1 MSAASDTYF
10 LIKDIKPGLKNLNV
24 IFIVLEIGRVTK
36 TKDGHE
42 VRSCKVADKTGSIT
56 ICVWDEIGGLI
67 QPGDIIRL
75 TKGTSHKGCSSQQK
89 SIHSQNNWL
98 LSWNCQ
104 RSLLSFRYASLWKGC
119 LTLYTGRGG
128 ELHKIGEFCMVYS
141 EVPNYSEPNS
151 EHIGQNKLAQG
162 EQNNMSASSGMG
174 TCTFGPLGNGL
185 QTGPEA
191 SGFPFTYNHGHIYAG
206 SGRGNGRG
214 PVNPAPANSVQP
226 LPPAVSNGRDPR
238 RAFKR

>member
-1 MSAASDTYF
+1 
-10 LIKDIKPGLKNLNV
+10 
-24 IFIVLEIGRVTK
+24 GRVTK

-56 ICVWDEIGGLI
+56 ISVWDEIGGLI

-75 TKGTSHKGCSSQQK
+75 TKG
-89 SIHSQNNWL
+89 
-98 LSWNCQ
+98 
-104 RSLLSFRYASLWKGC
+104 YASLWKGC

-141 EVPNYSEPNS
+141 EVPNFSEPNS
-151 EHIGQNKLAQG
+151 EHVGQNKLG
-162 EQNNMSASSGMG
+162 EHNNSSASSNMG
-174 TCTFGPLGNGL
+174 PCTFGPLGNGL
-185 QTGPEA
+185 QTGPET
-191 SGFPFTYNHGHIYAG
+191 SGFPFTYNHGHTYAG
-206 SGRGNGRG
+206 SGRGSGRG

-226 LPPAVSNGRDPR
+226 LLPAVSNGRDPR

>member
-1 MSAASDTYF
+1 MSAASDTYH

-56 ICVWDEIGGLI
+56 ISVWDEIGGLI

-75 TKGTSHKGCSSQQK
+75 TKG
-89 SIHSQNNWL
+89 
-98 LSWNCQ
+98 
-104 RSLLSFRYASLWKGC
+104 YASLWKGC

-141 EVPNYSEPNS
+141 EVPNFSEPNS
-151 EHIGQNKLAQG
+151 EHVGQNKLAQG
-162 EQNNMSASSGMG
+162 EQNNSSASSNMG
-174 TCTFGPLGNGL
+174 SCTFGPLAL
-185 QTGPEA
+185 
-191 SGFPFTYNHGHIYAG
+191 
-206 SGRGNGRG
+206 
-214 PVNPAPANSVQP
+214 SVP
-226 LPPAVSNGRDPR
+226 LKINDSEQR
-238 RAFKR
+238 RAVLSGQSFLSARVRRVGFQHN

>member
-1 MSAASDTYF
+1 MAAAPPNQRVVPARARPLPS
-10 LIKDIKPGLKNLNV
+10 PGAPPAILSPPSPPHPPPLPA
-24 IFIVLEIGRVTK
+24 GRVTK

-56 ICVWDEIGGLI
+56 ISVWDEIGGLI

-75 TKGTSHKGCSSQQK
+75 TKG
-89 SIHSQNNWL
+89 
-98 LSWNCQ
+98 
-104 RSLLSFRYASLWKGC
+104 YASLWKGC

-141 EVPNYSEPNS
+141 EVPNFSEPNA
-151 EHIGQNKLAQG
+151 EHVGQNKLAQG
-162 EQNNMSASSGMG
+162 EQNNSSASSNMG
-174 TCTFGPLGNGL
+174 SCTFGPLGNGL
-185 QTGPEA
+185 QTGPES
-191 SGFPFTYNHGHIYAG
+191 SGFPFTYNHGHTYAG

-214 PVNPAPANSVQP
+214 PINPAPANSVQP
-226 LPPAVSNGRDPR
+226 LPAVSNGRDPR

>member
-75 TKGTSHKGCSSQQK
+75 TKG
-89 SIHSQNNWL
+89 
-98 LSWNCQ
+98 
-104 RSLLSFRYASLWKGC
+104 YASLWKGC

-151 EHIGQNKLAQG
+151 EHIGQNKLEMVYKLDLKQVDFHSRITTAIFMQVVG
-162 EQNNMSASSGMG
+162 EAMDED
-174 TCTFGPLGNGL
+174 L
-185 QTGPEA
+185 
-191 SGFPFTYNHGHIYAG
+191 
-206 SGRGNGRG
+206 
-214 PVNPAPANSVQP
+214 
-226 LPPAVSNGRDPR
+226 
-238 RAFKR
+238 

>member
-75 TKGTSHKGCSSQQK
+75 TKG
-89 SIHSQNNWL
+89 
-98 LSWNCQ
+98 
-104 RSLLSFRYASLWKGC
+104 YASLWKGC

-151 EHIGQNKLAQG
+151 EHVGQNKLAQG
-162 EQNNMSASSGMG
+162 EQNNISASSGMG

-206 SGRGNGRG
+206 GTRETCFGHKRVACLRRS
-214 PVNPAPANSVQP
+214 P
-226 LPPAVSNGRDPR
+226 LHAAVEEYTGHW
-238 RAFKR
+238 

>member
-1 MSAASDTYF
+1 MLIETAS
-10 LIKDIKPGLKNLNV
+10 L
-24 IFIVLEIGRVTK
+24 
-36 TKDGHE
+36 
-42 VRSCKVADKTGSIT
+42 
-56 ICVWDEIGGLI
+56 
-67 QPGDIIRL
+67 
-75 TKGTSHKGCSSQQK
+75 
-89 SIHSQNNWL
+89 L
-98 LSWNCQ
+98 LS
-104 RSLLSFRYASLWKGC
+104 LARYASLWKGC

-162 EQNNMSASSGMG
+162 EQNNISASSGMG

-191 SGFPFTYNHGHIYAG
+191 SGFPFMYNHSHTYAG

>member
-1 MSAASDTYF
+1 MSVASDTYF

-67 QPGDIIRL
+67 QPGDILRL
-75 TKGTSHKGCSSQQK
+75 TKG
-89 SIHSQNNWL
+89 
-98 LSWNCQ
+98 
-104 RSLLSFRYASLWKGC
+104 YASLWKGC

-151 EHIGQNKLAQG
+151 EHVGQNKLAQG
-162 EQNNMSASSGMG
+162 EQNNISASSGMG

-191 SGFPFTYNHGHIYAG
+191 SGFPFMYNHSHIYAG

>member
-56 ICVWDEIGGLI
+56 LSVWDEIGGLI

-75 TKGTSHKGCSSQQK
+75 TKG
-89 SIHSQNNWL
+89 
-98 LSWNCQ
+98 
-104 RSLLSFRYASLWKGC
+104 YASLWKGC
-119 LTLYTGRGG
+119 LTLYTGRVG

-141 EVPNYSEPNS
+141 EVPNFSEPNS

-162 EQNNMSASSGMG
+162 EQNNSSASSNMG
-174 TCTFGPLGNGL
+174 SCTFGPLGNGL
-185 QTGPEA
+185 QTGPES
-191 SGFPFTYNHGHIYAG
+191 SGFPFTYNHGHSYAG

-214 PVNPAPANSVQP
+214 PVNPVPANSVQP
-226 LPPAVSNGRDPR
+226 LPLAVSNGRDPR

>member
-24 IFIVLEIGRVTK
+24 IFIVLEI
-36 TKDGHE
+36 
-42 VRSCKVADKTGSIT
+42 VRLLL
-56 ICVWDEIGGLI
+56 E
-67 QPGDIIRL
+67 
-75 TKGTSHKGCSSQQK
+75 
-89 SIHSQNNWL
+89 IHSTDPL
-98 LSWNCQ
+98 AYSTPGGGGTTACVTP
-104 RSLLSFRYASLWKGC
+104 FKFVYMKKYASLWKGC

-141 EVPNYSEPNS
+141 EVPNFSEPNS

-162 EQNNMSASSGMG
+162 EQNNSSASSNMG
-174 TCTFGPLGNGL
+174 SCTFGPLGNGL
-185 QTGPEA
+185 QTGPES
-191 SGFPFTYNHGHIYAG
+191 SGFPFTYNHSHIYAG

-214 PVNPAPANSVQP
+214 PVNPAPANSVQSF
-226 LPPAVSNGRDPR
+226 PPAVSNGRDPR